1 MHHSPISPIHST
13 ITILDLMTYLNN
25 NYNQNSLLHYENLQ
39 QIMEEIISRTK
50 HIVKFT
56 KFHL

>member
-13 ITILDLMTYLNN
+13 ITTLDLMAYLNY

-39 QIMEEIISRTK
+39 QIMEEILVEQNDI
-50 HIVKFT
+50 
-56 KFHL
+56 

>member
-13 ITILDLMTYLNN
+13 ITILDLMAYLNY

-39 QIMEEIISRTK
+39 QIMEEILVEQNDI
-50 HIVKFT
+50 
-56 KFHL
+56 